1 MQVAGIVRHCYAKR
15 PPAPIPASAIR
26 SLHSPS
32 YEAGVSHYAASGA
45 GAIGFAAG
53 TAYEAR
59 RIPINIARLPELLG
73 KADRD

>member
-1 MQVAGIVRHCYAKR
+1 MQVAGIVRHCHAKR

-45 GAIGFAAG
+45 GGIGLAAG
-53 TAYEAR
+53 RTDR
-59 RIPINIARLPELLG
+59 PELLK
-73 KADRD
+73 KAEHSGGQ